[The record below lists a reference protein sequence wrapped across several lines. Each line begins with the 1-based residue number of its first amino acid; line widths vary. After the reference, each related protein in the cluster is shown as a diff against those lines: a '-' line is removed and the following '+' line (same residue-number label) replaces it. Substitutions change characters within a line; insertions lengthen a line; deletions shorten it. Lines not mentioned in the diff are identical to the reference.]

1 MRKLK
6 ALIVD
11 DAVLA
16 RAMLKKLIELIGVTI
31 IFEAQNGEEAIQI
44 YQTEKPNLVTMDIT
58 MPGMDG
64 ITATKKILEF
74 DPNANIVVCSA
85 LGQKEVVMEA
95 IQAGAKHFIV
105 KPYEEDKVM
114 NTLKAV
120 LGI

>member
-1 MRKLK
+1 MK